1 MNKKAILEGLLFVV
15 GDDGLTMDQI
25 KDILEIDSD
34 EAKELI
40 SELQKDYEE
49 PTRGIRIG
57 FLGNTFKLT
66 TKKEHKPYYQ
76 KLIENPESNVL
87 SNAALE
93 TLAIIAYNAP
103 ITRLKVDEIR
113 GVSSSQM
120 MKKLLAKGLIK
131 ELGRSDQPGR
141 PILYGT
147 TSEFLDFFGLSTIDD
162 LPPIEQFTKQE
173 ETDEDDETDLY
184 HSKYTEMEQNQ
195 TKPVK
200 IPDEIETL

>member
-57 FLGNTFKLT
+57 FLGNIFKLT

-195 TKPVK
+195 PKPVK